1 MDMYP
6 SEGTP
11 KCGHGKV
18 VLALLLRPRIAVNGL
33 VIGVATR
40 CKVGIFLSRFLLVL
54 CFESGSLYVL
64 QASLEHALLLPWPPE
79 YKGWLAR
86 TVALSQIDLKY
97 NFNRKIFHQGFHYS
111 I

>member
-18 VLALLLRPRIAVNGL
+18 APALLLRPRVAVNGL
-33 VIGVATR
+33 AIGVATR

-54 CFESGSLYVL
+54 CFESGSPYVP
-64 QASLEHALLLPWPPE
+64 QASLKHVLLLPWPPE
-79 YKGWLAR
+79 CRG
-86 TVALSQIDLKY
+86 
-97 NFNRKIFHQGFHYS
+97 
-111 I
+111 